1 MGHAKNI
8 PVNIPTNDLASFN
21 HSFARRELM
30 TPEDVDAYLN
40 PVPAA
45 NYFRM
50 YRTETSLRVLGAEL
64 PPNRFNFY
72 FINFVRTG
80 EADKTIGLTKFRLR
94 SNTLWFVPPAQVHS
108 SQNWTPDTTGFY
120 AGFSADFVMSNALNK
135 SLLADAP
142 FYQLDGVPYLYLEQA
157 EADGLYE
164 IFTKIYS
171 EQESAAEYSNDIIR
185 LYLQEIL
192 YKARRIYNAQQQQV
206 PEHERKPLEL
216 VNRFKKLIEEHFRS
230 HQPMSFYAGQFS
242 LHPHYFTTLI
252 SSVAGVPPGDLIR
265 ERLLLEAKSL
275 LAHTNLSSKELAFY
289 LGFEDASYFSRFFK
303 KYTGC
308 SPLEYRTMLVSL

>member
-1 MGHAKNI
+1 M
-8 PVNIPTNDLASFN
+8 NDLASFN
-21 HSFARRELM
+21 QSFARRELM
-30 TPEDVDAYLN
+30 TAEDVEAYLY

-80 EADKTIGLTKFRLR
+80 EADKTIGLTKFHVQP
-94 SNTLWFVPPAQVHS
+94 NTLWFVPPGQVHS
-108 SQNWTPDTTGFY
+108 SQNWTPNTTGFY
-120 AGFSADFVMSNALNK
+120 AGFSADFVLSNALNK

-142 FYQLDGVPYLYLEQA
+142 FYQLDGVPYLYLELP
-157 EADGLYE
+157 EADALYE
-164 IFTKIYS
+164 IFANIYV
-171 EQESAAEYSNDIIR
+171 EQETNAEYSHEIIR
-185 LYLQEIL
+185 LLLQEVL

-216 VNRFKKLIEEHFRS
+216 VNRFKKLIEEHFRA
-230 HQPMSFYAGQFS
+230 HRPMSFYAEQFS
-242 LHPHYFTTLI
+242 LHPNYFTTLI

-265 ERLLLEAKSL
+265 ERMLLEAKSL
-275 LAHTNLSSKELAFY
+275 LAQTNLSSKELAFY

-303 KYTGC
+303 KHTGC
-308 SPLEYRTMLVSL
+308 SPLEYRSLLASV